1 MLYDSYPRVEV
12 NCTRRRALPGIE
24 YEKMIHH
31 QPVQRTILV
40 EISVTLLTEEKTIC
54 ISEESYLVIRFKK
67 SETSSKSSVEIVT
80 AVRRAFDIVK

>member
-24 YEKMIHH
+24 CEKMIHH

-54 ISEESYLVIRFKK
+54 ISEES
-67 SETSSKSSVEIVT
+67 
-80 AVRRAFDIVK
+80 